1 MPEVH
6 VSAVVLRNKSGEVLL
21 VRKRGTKMWMN
32 PGGKPEP
39 GEDAR
44 QCAVREVREELGLEL
59 DPDRLVSL
67 EKHTAQA
74 ANEPGFNVVANCF
87 VWPDPIPETTGPH
100 AEISEV
106 RWNDMS
112 NLDDETLS
120 PLLVQEIYPLL

>member
-1 MPEVH
+1 
-6 VSAVVLRNKSGEVLL
+6 
-21 VRKRGTKMWMN
+21 MWMN

-59 DPDRLVSL
+59 DSDRLVSL
-67 EKHTAQA
+67 GKHTAQA